1 MKEFDISISVPTK
14 KRMTKS
20 CPFFCLRSPKKTYFW
35 AFFSRQSAQT
45 IVAMKKKWMI
55 LSVVAALLALFVW
68 LSVKGAATVPMPLWM
83 SILPPLVA
91 IVMAL
96 LIKEVI
102 SSLFVGIL
110 TGTFLMAYY
119 GGSGPV
125 GALGGGLLR
134 VVDTY
139 IVGSLYDLDHA
150 EIIVFTMIIG
160 GMVRIITAN
169 GGMQGVVIWL
179 SRRAKG
185 PRSGQLITFLMDL
198 CIFFDDYS
206 NTLVVGNTMRPIA
219 DRLKVSREKLAYIV
233 DSTSAPVV
241 AVAFVTTWIG
251 AELSYIQAGIR
262 TIGLDVSAYSVFFH
276 SLAYSFYPFL
286 TLGFVLMIILSGRD
300 FGPMLAAERKARM
313 GTTAVAEM
321 SCPDDRPVHI
331 ADAMIPLSVLVFGT
345 IVGLVV
351 SGYDAALWSDTNA
364 SFFSK
369 LSSTIGLANSYHAL
383 LWASVL
389 SLLTAVV
396 MTLLRGTLT
405 FAKVMEEMVE
415 GFKSMFSAVLIL
427 TMAWSIALVTKDMH
441 TAEFVSDLLVRWSLS
456 PVLVP
461 ALTFVL
467 AALIGFST
475 GTSWGTMAILYP
487 LILPS
492 TWLLCQ
498 EQGLSAEASMPL
510 FYNVVASV
518 LAGSVMGD
526 HCSPISDTTIMSSMS
541 SGCNHLKHVSTQMPY
556 AFTVGCVALFGGVL
570 PAAMGVPSWLAFLVG
585 FVVLGLVVRLLGK
598 RVVS

>member
-1 MKEFDISISVPTK
+1 
-14 KRMTKS
+14 
-20 CPFFCLRSPKKTYFW
+20 
-35 AFFSRQSAQT
+35 
-45 IVAMKKKWMI
+45 MKKKWI
-55 LSVVAALLALFVW
+55 ALTVVLALVLGLALLYVF
-68 LSVKGAATVPMPLWM
+68 GPATAPMPLWM

-119 GGSGPV
+119 GGASPAS
-125 GALGGGLLR
+125 ALGGGVLR

-139 IVGSLYDLDHA
+139 VVGSLFDADHVT
-150 EIIVFTMIIG
+150 IIVFTLLIG

-169 GGMQGVVIWL
+169 GGMQGVVNWL
-179 SRRAKG
+179 SRRARG
-185 PRSGQLITFLMDL
+185 PRSGQLMTFLMDL

-219 DRLKVSREKLAYIV
+219 DKLKVSREKLSYIV

-251 AELSYIQAGIR
+251 AELSYIQDGLQV
-262 TIGLDVSAYSVFFH
+262 IGLEASAYSVFFH

-286 TLGFVLMIILSGRD
+286 TLGFVLMIIFSGRD
-300 FGPMLAAERKARM
+300 YGPMLTAERKARQASSM
-313 GTTAVAEM
+313 ETEM
-321 SCPDDRPVHI
+321 PNQVSRPAYI
-331 ADAMIPLSVLVFGT
+331 IDALVPLSVLVFGT
-345 IVGLVV
+345 IISLVV
-351 SGYDAALWSDTNA
+351 TGYDASVWQSEAG
-364 SFFSK
+364 FFSR
-369 LSSTIGLANSYHAL
+369 LSATIGAANSYVAL

-389 SLLTAVV
+389 SLLTAIV
-396 MTLLRGTLT
+396 MTMLRGDMK
-405 FAKVMEEMVE
+405 FGKVMEEMVE
-415 GFKSMFSAVLIL
+415 GFKAMLNAVLIL
-427 TMAWSIALVTKDMH
+427 TMAWAIALVTKDMH
-441 TAEFVSDLLVRWSLS
+441 TAEFVSQLLVQWSLS

-461 ALTFVL
+461 VLTFLL

-487 LILPS
+487 LILPAS
-492 TWLLCQ
+492 WLLCQ
-498 EQGLSAEASMPL
+498 EQGLSVDATMPL

-526 HCSPISDTTIMSSMS
+526 HCSPISDTTIMSSLAS
-541 SGCNHLKHVSTQMPY
+541 SCNHIQHVRTQMPY
-556 AFTVGCVALFGGVL
+556 ALTVGVVAMLVGVL
-570 PAAMGVPSWLAFLVG
+570 PSALGLPSWLAFLLAFG
-585 FVVLGLVVRLLGK
+585 VLWLVVRLVGK
-598 RVVS
+598 KA

>member
-1 MKEFDISISVPTK
+1 
-14 KRMTKS
+14 
-20 CPFFCLRSPKKTYFW
+20 
-35 AFFSRQSAQT
+35 
-45 IVAMKKKWMI
+45 MKKKWMV
-55 LSVVAALLALFVW
+55 LAVLLALMVGMALLYVFGPVN
-68 LSVKGAATVPMPLWM
+68 GPMPLWM

-110 TGTFLMAYY
+110 TGTFLMALY
-119 GGSGPV
+119 GGASPSS
-125 GALGGGLLR
+125 ALGGGLLR

-139 IVGSLYDLDHA
+139 VVGSLFDADHVM
-150 EIIVFTMIIG
+150 IIVFTLIIG

-169 GGMQGVVIWL
+169 GGMQGVVNWL
-179 SRRAKG
+179 SRKARG
-185 PRSGQLITFLMDL
+185 PRSGQLMTFFMDL

-219 DRLKVSREKLAYIV
+219 DKLKVSREKLAYIV

-251 AELSYIQAGIR
+251 AELSYIQDGISA
-262 TIGLDVSAYSVFFH
+262 IGLNASAYSVFFH

-300 FGPMLAAERKARM
+300 FGPMLMAERKARQTSLM
-313 GTTAVAEM
+313 EMEMTNSVAK
-321 SCPDDRPVHI
+321 PAHI
-331 ADAMIPLSVLVFGT
+331 IDALIPLTVLIFGT
-345 IVGLVV
+345 IIGLIAT
-351 SGYDAALWSDTNA
+351 GYDTSVWQSEMG
-364 SFFSK
+364 FFSK
-369 LSSTIGLANSYHAL
+369 LSATIGAANSYKAL
-383 LWASVL
+383 LWASL
-389 SLLTAVV
+389 ASLLTAIVV
-396 MTLLRGTLT
+396 TLLRGSME
-405 FAKVMEEMVE
+405 FGKVMEEMVE
-415 GFKSMFSAVLIL
+415 GFKSMFNAVLIL

-441 TAEFVSDLLVRWSLS
+441 TAEFVSQLLVQWSLS
-456 PVLVP
+456 PMAVP
-461 ALTFVL
+461 VLTFIL

-492 TWLLCQ
+492 SWLLCQ
-498 EQGLSAEASMPL
+498 EQGLSVEASMPL

-526 HCSPISDTTIMSSMS
+526 HCSPISDTTIMSSLAS
-541 SGCNHLKHVSTQMPY
+541 SCNHLQHVRTQMPY
-556 AFTVGCVALFGGVL
+556 ALTVGGVALLLGVL
-570 PAAMGVPSWLAFLVG
+570 PTALGLPSWVAFLMAFSVLWLIVRWVG
-585 FVVLGLVVRLLGK
+585 KKV
-598 RVVS
+598 

>member
-1 MKEFDISISVPTK
+1 
-14 KRMTKS
+14 
-20 CPFFCLRSPKKTYFW
+20 
-35 AFFSRQSAQT
+35 
-45 IVAMKKKWMI
+45 MKKKWI
-55 LSVVAALLALFVW
+55 VLTVLFV
-68 LSVKGAATVPMPLWM
+68 LVLGMVLLYLLGPVAGPMPLWM

-119 GGSGPV
+119 GGANPAS
-125 GALGGGLLR
+125 ALGGGLLR

-139 IVGSLYDLDHA
+139 VVGSLYDADHVM
-150 EIIVFTMIIG
+150 IIVFTLIIG

-169 GGMQGVVIWL
+169 GGMQGIVNWL
-179 SRRAKG
+179 SRRARG
-185 PRSGQLITFLMDL
+185 PRSGQLMTFLMDL

-219 DRLKVSREKLAYIV
+219 DKLKVSREKLAYIV

-251 AELSYIQAGIR
+251 AELSYIQDGIR
-262 TIGLDVSAYSVFFH
+262 AIGLEASAYSVFFH

-286 TLGFVLMIILSGRD
+286 TLAFVLMIIFSGRD
-300 FGPMLAAERKARM
+300 FGPMLKAERKARM
-313 GTTAVAEM
+313 VSSMETEM
-321 SCPDDRPVHI
+321 TNGVSKPAHI
-331 ADAMIPLSVLVFGT
+331 IDAFIPLCVLIFGT
-345 IVGLVV
+345 IIGLIAT
-351 SGYDAALWSDTNA
+351 GYDTSVWQTETGL
-364 SFFSK
+364 FSK
-369 LSSTIGLANSYHAL
+369 LSATIGAANSYKAL

-389 SLLTAVV
+389 SLLTSIV
-396 MTLLRGTLT
+396 MTLLRGDME
-405 FAKVMEEMVE
+405 FGKIMEEMVE
-415 GFKSMFSAVLIL
+415 GFKAMFNAVLIL
-427 TMAWSIALVTKDMH
+427 TMAWAIALVTKDMH
-441 TAEFVSDLLVRWSLS
+441 TAEFVSQLLLKWSLS
-456 PVLVP
+456 PAVVP
-461 ALTFVL
+461 VLTFLL

-492 TWLLCQ
+492 SWLLCQ
-498 EQGLSAEASMPL
+498 EQGLSVGATMPL

-526 HCSPISDTTIMSSMS
+526 HCSPISDTTIMSSLAS
-541 SGCNHLKHVSTQMPY
+541 SCNHLQHVKTQMPY
-556 AFTVGCVALFGGVL
+556 ALTVGGVAMLIGVL
-570 PAAMGVPSWLAFLVG
+570 PTALGLPSWVAFLLG
-585 FVVLGLVVRLLGK
+585 FTVLWLIVRLVGK
-598 RVVS
+598 KV